1 MKTIGLAGVT
11 ALASMMA
18 SGCDDERIITVHA
31 NRAALVAIDLGD
43 GWASHPAGDIVFAEP
58 AGVYRIA
65 VTCRLDTGYTGFV
78 VAGPGDPSERQ
89 SNCPEPSPDG
99 AEVTLDITGVVS
111 SVFIGDVPTYGSAT
125 GRPIHV
131 APGTYDVVATQV
143 EGIAGTTR
151 VQILR
156 DVVIDGPTRV
166 AIDVTG
172 HGAAL
177 EPFEVLPADGY
188 LRAYVSGTTARG
200 TWFQLYAR
208 APGRLPASMRVEG
221 DEQWVDVRG
230 WSVVAADAPLYPRVI
245 AAVGD
250 GPVEVVMPTTD
261 AASTFTA
268 GPPPTMA
275 WSSHDGWD
283 SIGFAL
289 AQDNEYGVPGW
300 AMRVSRRALELGAAV
315 AFPEPPPPGW
325 RPAWNVDTAGYHR
338 WSTDM
343 RRARADGGWEQVE
356 RLGGVY
362 DPAPPPR
369 VR

>member
-1 MKTIGLAGVT
+1 MRTIGIAGVA
-11 ALASMMA
+11 ALVSVAA
-18 SGCDDERIITVHA
+18 SGCDEERIITVHA
-31 NRAALVAIDLGD
+31 DRAALVAIDLGD
-43 GWASHPAGDIVFAEP
+43 GWASRPAGDIVFAEP

-78 VAGPGDPSERQ
+78 VAGPGDPSERRL
-89 SNCPEPSPDG
+89 NCPDPSPSG
-99 AEVTLDITGVVS
+99 AEVTLDITGAVS
-111 SVFIGDVPTYGSAT
+111 GVFIGGVATYGSAT
-125 GRPIHV
+125 GRPINV
-131 APGTYDVVATQV
+131 APGTYDVVATQA

-177 EPFEVLPADGY
+177 EPFEVRPADASWHQG
-188 LRAYVSGTTARG
+188 VFGTTARG

-208 APGRLPASMRVEG
+208 APGRLPASMRVVG
-221 DEQWVDVRG
+221 DQQWVDLQG
-230 WSVVAADAPLYPRVI
+230 GPLAGADGPLYPRVV

-250 GPVEVVMPTTD
+250 GPVDAAIPTTD
-261 AASTFTA
+261 AAATFTA
-268 GPPPTMA
+268 GPPPTMT

-283 SIGFAL
+283 SIGFSL

-325 RPAWNVDTAGYHR
+325 QPAWNVDTAGYHR

-343 RRARADGGWEQVE
+343 RRVRADGGWEQVE
-356 RLGGVY
+356 RMGGVY